1 MIQHTMQEI
10 ADFIGKNVAKDKNGS
25 VYVFGSIPHKQ
36 STFWFGSNYCNITDV
51 VSDAAAHDWTVL
63 VEPYKDYTCPNCGKP
78 LNVTVK
84 KGTCE
89 PICDKCGGRINE
101 ELFNEIIEQGR

>member
-63 VEPYKDYTCPNCGKP
+63 VEPHHNPNNCAHQLPDFRCELGGGCPNLTKTTDCKDW
-78 LNVTVK
+78 K
-84 KGTCE
+84 QK
-89 PICDKCGGRINE
+89 
-101 ELFNEIIEQGR
+101 